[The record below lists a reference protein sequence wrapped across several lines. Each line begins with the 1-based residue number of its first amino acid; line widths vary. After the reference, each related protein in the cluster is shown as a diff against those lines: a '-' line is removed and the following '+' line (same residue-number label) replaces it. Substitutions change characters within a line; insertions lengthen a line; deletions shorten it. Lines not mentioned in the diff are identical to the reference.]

1 MEGFGESMMV
11 IGRVCTI
18 IPLLLLVTL
27 FMGKRSIGELP
38 VFDFIIIITLGSVAG
53 ADIAEPDVRHI
64 SIAVAV
70 LTLGV
75 LQRVVSQLSIVFRW
89 FGRMVTFEPTVIFS
103 NGNFHV
109 KSMKKIRYSLD
120 NVLHMLREKDIFDL
134 AEIDLAIIEANGRLT
149 VLKKVEQQV
158 VTKQDINIQTSSAG
172 MSLPVIVEGKI
183 YPDVLSYRNRD
194 EQWLVHELKKKGIAS
209 EQVFLATINRK
220 NKLLYTL
227 KNEKEPQVPPLHH

>member
-1 MEGFGESMMV
+1 MEGFGESMLV
-11 IGRVCTI
+11 IERVCTI
-18 IPLLLLVTL
+18 IPLLLIITL

-38 VFDFIIIITLGSVAG
+38 VFDFIIIITLGSVA
-53 ADIAEPDVRHI
+53 I
-64 SIAVAV
+64 
-70 LTLGV
+70 LTLGL
-75 LQRVVSQLSIVFRW
+75 LQRVASQLSIVFRW

-109 KSMKKIRYSLD
+109 KNIKKIRYSLD
-120 NVLHMLREKDIFDL
+120 NVLHMLREKDVFDL

-158 VTKQDINIQTSSAG
+158 VTKQDLNIQTYSAG
-172 MSLPVIVEGKI
+172 MALHVIVEGKI

-209 EQVFLATINRK
+209 VASLAIEWKKAQSLCKTCMKSLCLIREHNGE
-220 NKLLYTL
+220 LGSYSWLA
-227 KNEKEPQVPPLHH
+227 